1 MLFSAFT
8 KKLHRIALLFTIG
21 TLLLASVNGSVQTK
35 KKSMKDQKN
44 VDLYYESRGAGAP
57 IVLLH
62 GFGANIY
69 TWRHLI
75 EPLSKQHEL
84 IMIDLKGFGKSPKPR
99 DKHYEGQDQA
109 NLIFKFIVAHKLTNL
124 TLIGHSFGGGVA
136 LLTALRLIK
145 EQPNCLKRLVLIDAA
160 AYEQDLP
167 YFIDIL
173 RTPLLGRL
181 AVSLLSNKQ
190 QVRLVLKKSY
200 YDDSK
205 ITDDQVDAYAA
216 PLESAGGS
224 YALARTAKSI
234 VPRDIQQIS
243 ARYKAI
249 NVPSLILWGRQDKVV
264 PFQFA
269 ERLHHDL
276 AASALVVIENCGHI
290 PHEEKPEDAI
300 PTISAFLN
308 AHPSMAP
315 RVHQNE

>member
-1 MLFSAFT
+1 MLFSALT

-21 TLLLASVNGSVQTK
+21 ALLLASVNSSVET
-35 KKSMKDQKN
+35 KKSMKGQKD
-44 VDLYYESRGAGAP
+44 VELYYESHGAGTP

-75 EPLSKQHEL
+75 EPLSKQNQL
-84 IMIDLKGFGKSPKPR
+84 VMIDLKGFGKSPKPR

-109 NLIFKFIVAHKLTNL
+109 NLIFEFIVAHQLTNL

-136 LLTALRLIK
+136 LLTALRMIK
-145 EQPNCLKRLVLIDAA
+145 ERPNCLKRLVLIDAA

-167 YFIDIL
+167 YFINVL

-190 QVRLVLKKSY
+190 QVRMVLKKSY

-224 YALARTAKSI
+224 YALRRTAKSI
-234 VPRDIQQIS
+234 VPRDIQQIA

-249 NVPSLILWGRQDKVV
+249 NVPTLILWGRQDKVV

-269 ERLHHDL
+269 ERLHHDF
-276 AASALVVIENCGHI
+276 AGSALVVIENCGHI
-290 PHEEKPEDAI
+290 PHEEKPKDAI
-300 PTISAFLN
+300 AAISAFLN
-308 AHPSMAP
+308 AHPIDGNTSP
-315 RVHQNE
+315 PK